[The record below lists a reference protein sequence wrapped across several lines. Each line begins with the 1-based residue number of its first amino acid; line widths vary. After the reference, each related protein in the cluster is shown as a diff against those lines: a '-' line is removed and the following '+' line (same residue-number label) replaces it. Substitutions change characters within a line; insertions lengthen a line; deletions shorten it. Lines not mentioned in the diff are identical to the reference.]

1 LSLVTNAVAIK
12 SAPRT
17 TIAAP
22 ATVLST
28 GWLSNRNAPRVV
40 AASPGATKTAEKV
53 ATNRRLRASTRAS
66 TRRPT
71 SCTPMPDTVA
81 R

>member
-1 LSLVTNAVAIK
+1 VTNALARN
-12 SAPRT
+12 SAPIT

-22 ATVLST
+22 ATVLSI
-28 GWLSNRNAPRVV
+28 GWLSNRNAPSVV
-40 AASPGATKTAEKV
+40 ATSPSATNTAENV
-53 ATNRRLRASTRAS
+53 PTNTRVRPSTRTS
-66 TRRPT
+66 KRRPT